1 MKKDR
6 TIQYRGWNVEY
17 SGLDHWYSFGLAGY
31 LVFEFD
37 IDEDSLSFGDLESA
51 LDWIDDVM
59 ADREYDEETFN
70 L

>member
-17 SGLDHWYSFGLAGY
+17 SGRDHWDSFGLAGY

-37 IDEDSLSFGDLESA
+37 IEEDSLSFGDLESA

-59 ADREYDEETFN
+59 EDREYDEETFN